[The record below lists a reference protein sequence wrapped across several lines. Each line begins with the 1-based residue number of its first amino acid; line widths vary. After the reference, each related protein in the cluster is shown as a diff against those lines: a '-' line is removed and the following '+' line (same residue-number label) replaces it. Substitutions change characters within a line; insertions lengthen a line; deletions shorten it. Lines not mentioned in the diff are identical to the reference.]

1 MKTVS
6 KHLSMDRWREK
17 VIEESQ
23 IKAEGNKRK
32 EPEKMSMYERVLNY
46 GESTVRQ
53 AYKAEPKGD

>member
-23 IKAEGNKRK
+23 IKEEGNEEK
-32 EPEKMSMYERVLNY
+32 EPEKMSMRENNKEKHERV
-46 GESTVRQ
+46 T
-53 AYKAEPKGD
+53 